1 MKTKSIIIAIFAI
14 CFLTNCSKNDTP
26 VNDGTLKAVHFLSH
40 IDALKT
46 RTTGGGDRWSA
57 DDRIG
62 IYMINHGE
70 TLAAGTIAESADNR
84 EYKSAAE
91 NVETTG
97 FNPVAPEQA
106 IYYPKDENKVDFIS
120 YYPYRH
126 DITGYKYPVNVAD
139 QGNQAEIDLLY
150 ASSNNNGEGYDKS
163 AGAVN
168 LTFGHPL
175 SKLAIKVEQGGG
187 LASLDD
193 LKVTIKGMKTI
204 ADFDLATGALSN
216 EGNAADILPNKTG
229 DGSYEAILLPVAAT
243 DDEHYVEFEA
253 DGNIYKWQLNSGDNP
268 ITGLEAGK
276 KYTYT
281 ITITKT
287 GIEGASGTITP
298 WDEITGTGEAST
310 SEQKLNTNQWVE
322 YALPGDNSE
331 GFKDTQWGTYLPLK
345 NLWDGIKLH
354 SDGDGRFENLGGDF
368 PQSYTIDL
376 GANQE
381 LKLSR
386 IIIYSLANYKVNT
399 YGNYNPKV
407 IEVYVSNDPATD
419 GSWESWTKLA
429 ECVSVK
435 PSGSPIGTVTD
446 SDFEYIRKGE
456 SFKLTITQESY
467 RYIRLKVIETWG
479 GVSPH
484 VVRLDEIELW
494 GISK

>member
-1 MKTKSIIIAIFAI
+1 MKTNILTTLKCLAFLFVTLCIYTSCSPDEEDTSKIPNP
-14 CFLTNCSKNDTP
+14 LTNVSAENTKGGAVFFYDTP
-26 VNDGTLKAVHFLSH
+26 QENEVILVTAEYPIDNGATKIERFDITKYSSSLTLTGLSTQKRKVELYTTNKHGNRSAGVEVEVEPLLSSSVEYLNKIMASVSIAPVVN
-40 IDALKT
+40 
-46 RTTGGGDRWSA
+46 
-57 DDRIG
+57 G
-62 IYMINHGE
+62 I
-70 TLAAGTIAESADNR
+70 TISFSNNSESK
-84 EYKSAAE
+84 E
-91 NVETTG
+91 VF
-97 FNPVAPEQA
+97 FN
-106 IYYPKDENKVDFIS
+106 IS
-120 YYPYRH
+120 YKDIAGNWYEYNVKPSANEQEGIITLENLPYAEFSIYLSDSDEERSEAKLLSVTPVIEEVL
-126 DITGYKYPVNVAD
+126 IT
-139 QGNQAEIDLLY
+139 
-150 ASSNNNGEGYDKS
+150 DK
-163 AGAVN
+163 
-168 LTFGHPL
+168 
-175 SKLAIKVEQGGG
+175 
-187 LASLDD
+187 
-193 LKVTIKGMKTI
+193 
-204 ADFDLATGALSN
+204 
-216 EGNAADILPNKTG
+216 
-229 DGSYEAILLPVAAT
+229 
-243 DDEHYVEFEA
+243 
-253 DGNIYKWQLNSGDNP
+253 
-268 ITGLEAGK
+268 
-276 KYTYT
+276 
-281 ITITKT
+281 
-287 GIEGASGTITP
+287 
-298 WDEITGTGEAST
+298 
-310 SEQKLNTNQWVE
+310 WVE

-354 SDGDGRFENLGGDF
+354 SGGDGRFENLGGDF

-386 IIIYSLANYKVNT
+386 IIIYSLANYKANT